1 MMPPMANQMR
11 GKVSHMSMKTAG
23 DGLNAI
29 LQKNTKRYD
38 NINAAMAIVRDFLLR
53 LFHKNSTI
61 SNGMK

>member
-11 GKVSHMSMKTAG
+11 GKVSNMNMKTAG

-29 LQKNTKRYD
+29 LQKKTKMYD

-53 LFHKNSTI
+53 LFHKTSTI

>member
-1 MMPPMANQMR
+1 MMPPMAHQMR
-11 GKVSHMSMKTAG
+11 GKGSNMNMKTAG

-53 LFHKNSTI
+53 LFHKTSTI